1 MQMFCIDNQ
10 SLDPYFNQAVEEYF
24 LKNFD
29 DNIFMLWRND
39 NAIIVGKHQ
48 NTIAEINVNHVKHRG
63 IKVVRRLTGGGAVF
77 HDLGNINYT
86 FIMGYGKEGAKV
98 DFKKYNQPI
107 IDVLAGLGVKAHF
120 SGRNDILIDDQKFSG
135 NAEHIYH
142 KKQRVLHHGTLL
154 YASEIQDISDALN
167 VNPLKFEGKARKS
180 VRSRVTNISSHLKED
195 IGIDQFRQKVMRH
208 ITEMYPDAIPYQLT
222 VKDKAA
228 IQKLADE
235 KYSTWAWNYGYSPEY
250 GLKKGIKTNGGHVEV
265 HLNVNKGVIIELDIF
280 GDFFVNRDI
289 DEVKQALI
297 GVEHREE
304 AVLEKLQE
312 IKSSEYF
319 DNISEEELVV
329 LFF

>member
-1 MQMFCIDNQ
+1 MAMLCIDSP
-10 SLDPYFNQAVEEYF
+10 SLEPYFNQAVEEYF

-29 DNIFMLWRND
+29 DNIFMLWRNN

-48 NTIAEINVNHVKHRG
+48 NTLAEINVDHVKERG

-86 FIMGYGKEGAKV
+86 FIMGYGAEGAKV

-107 IDVLAGLGVKAHF
+107 IDVLSSLGVKAHF

-142 KKQRVLHHGTLL
+142 QKQRVLHHGTLL

-195 IGIDQFRQKVMRH
+195 IGVDQFRQKVMAH
-208 ITEMYPDAIPYQLT
+208 ITEIYPDAIPYQLT
-222 VKDKAA
+222 EEDKIA

-235 KYSTWAWNYGYSPEY
+235 KYSTWEWNFGYSPKY

-265 HLNVNKGVIIELDIF
+265 HLNVDKGTISELDIF
-280 GDFFVNRDI
+280 GDFFVNRDLE
-289 DEVKQALI
+289 EVKQALI

-304 AVLEKLQE
+304 AILSKLKE
-312 IKSSEYF
+312 IGSSEYF
-319 DNISEEELVV
+319 NNISEEELVEA
-329 LFF
+329 FF

>member
-1 MQMFCIDNQ
+1 
-10 SLDPYFNQAVEEYF
+10 
-24 LKNFD
+24 
-29 DNIFMLWRND
+29 
-39 NAIIVGKHQ
+39 
-48 NTIAEINVNHVKHRG
+48 
-63 IKVVRRLTGGGAVF
+63 
-77 HDLGNINYT
+77 
-86 FIMGYGKEGAKV
+86 
-98 DFKKYNQPI
+98 
-107 IDVLAGLGVKAHF
+107 LGVKAYF

-195 IGIDQFRQKVMRH
+195 IGVDQFRQKVMRH
-208 ITEMYPDAIPYQLT
+208 ITEMYPDAIPYQFSA
-222 VKDKAA
+222 KDKVA

-235 KYSTWAWNYGYSPEY
+235 KYSTWAWNYGYAPEY
-250 GLKKGIKTNGGHVEV
+250 GLKKGIKTNGGHVEL
-265 HLNVNKGVIIELDIF
+265 HLNVYKGVIIELDIF

-289 DEVKQALI
+289 DTVKNALI

-304 AVLEKLQE
+304 AVFEKLKE

-319 DNISEEELVV
+319 DNISEEELVA

>member
-1 MQMFCIDNQ
+1 MLCIDSP
-10 SLDPYFNQAVEEYF
+10 SLEPYFNQAVEEYF

-29 DNIFMLWRND
+29 ENIFMLWRNN

-48 NTIAEINVNHVKHRG
+48 NTLAEINVDRVKERD

-86 FIMGYGKEGAKV
+86 FIMGYGDEGAKV

-107 IDVLAGLGVKAHF
+107 IDVLAGLGVKAEF

-142 KKQRVLHHGTLL
+142 QKQRVLHHGTLL

-195 IGIDQFRQKVMRH
+195 IGVDQFRQKVMNH
-208 ITEMYPDAIPYQLT
+208 ITEMYEDAVPYEFT
-222 VKDKAA
+222 EEDKAA

-235 KYSTWAWNYGYSPEY
+235 KYSQWSWNFGYSPRY
-250 GLKKGIKTNGGHVEV
+250 GLKNGFKAEGGHVEV
-265 HLNVNKGVIIELDIF
+265 HLDVDKGIITALDIF
-280 GDFFVNRDI
+280 GDFFVNKDI
-289 DEVKQALI
+289 EPVKQALV
-297 GVEHREE
+297 GVEHRED
-304 AVLEKLQE
+304 AVLAKLKE
-312 IKSSEYF
+312 INSSEYF
-319 DNISEEELVV
+319 SKVSEEELAKA
-329 LFF
+329 FF